1 MGGGIMLRESKVLAD
16 VLQTNP
22 SPEEWRH
29 LVDKENIL
37 QKRSIHTA
45 RRVALA
51 VKHRLQ
57 PLGES
62 FWQDLIQAD
71 TETSKQLIL
80 FAVLLRSKAL
90 LEFMRTVISDA
101 RRLYQEELHI
111 SSWQDFIDTQSRRV
125 PGLETYAQST
135 VKRMG
140 NNVFRMLID
149 CGYLSEGRIKKLQ
162 KPFVLPIVS
171 DWAARMDRMDVL
183 EAMES

>member
-1 MGGGIMLRESKVLAD
+1 MADKSPAIAYLGDLMGGGIMLRESKVLAD
-16 VLQTNP
+16 MLQTNP

-111 SSWQDFIDTQSRRV
+111 SSWHFLRGESRNYKS
-125 PGLETYAQST
+125 L
-135 VKRMG
+135 
-140 NNVFRMLID
+140 
-149 CGYLSEGRIKKLQ
+149 LSYRL
-162 KPFVLPIVS
+162 
-171 DWAARMDRMDVL
+171 
-183 EAMES
+183 